1 MKIGFEFVTFSGE
14 EYSKEGETYL
24 AQFGLQI
31 VPFGNEVPHTPS
43 DLDNVL
49 MAVKLDGIGALLGT
63 NTVSIMSASK
73 QLQETIKRITK
84 AYQGMLVTAPWS
96 ASNHYDFYKHHIP
109 SIALNSVGM
118 TNLIHHERDSIEWI
132 SYAKLE
138 EIVEFVEKVI
148 VEIQDKSLAWAQNQI

>member
-63 NTVSIMSASK
+63 NTVS
-73 QLQETIKRITK
+73 TPRN
-84 AYQGMLVTAPWS
+84 YQTHHEGLSRDATDPWP
-96 ASNHYDFYKHHIP
+96 ASNHYDYYKHHIP

-148 VEIQDKSLAWAQNQI
+148 VEIQDKSLAWVRNQI